1 MRPPRPP
8 RPPSPQRSA
17 ELRRRFAQEA
27 RSERPDL
34 ATLCL
39 LVGAEAD
46 GTLDEAG
53 LDAAQV
59 ELDRLAGE
67 LPFRPG
73 TPRAWAVALRDLLGE
88 RYGFHGVAAD
98 YQRLES
104 SLLHEVVRRRRGLP
118 ILLSVVWLEVARRAG
133 APVYGVALPG
143 HFVVGFGGES
153 AAASGP
159 GSAPLGERVLVDPY
173 DGGRL
178 LSGTD
183 AEALVAG
190 ATGAELRASMLE
202 PAAPLDV
209 VARVLNNI
217 RAWAAARPEQ
227 SAVGLWAVEL
237 ALLLPAHAARLR
249 YERAVLLVQ
258 RGSSRRGPGSWR
270 RTRRWWRRW
279 TRRSPRRCG
288 GGADGSGDVEL
299 SVGGC
304 GAGVG
309 SPARAA
315 RLRAAVE
322 GGGAPAG
329 TASATASPCSWPP
342 GPPPRGFSRPV
353 SGWPWTGSCGPCP
366 GRGGG
371 RWRVRR
377 WWSRRRRRGGSR
389 VRGR

>member
-1 MRPPRPP
+1 MRHPHPPQ
-8 RPPSPQRSA
+8 PPSPERSA
-17 ELRRRFAQEA
+17 ELRRRFAEEA

-59 ELDRLAGE
+59 ELDRLAGQ

-104 SLLHEVVRRRRGLP
+104 SLLHEVLRRRRGLP

-143 HFVVGFGGES
+143 HFVVGLGTE
-153 AAASGP
+153 SGP
-159 GSAPLGERVLVDPY
+159 EAGALEEQVLVDPF
-173 DGGRL
+173 DGGRV
-178 LSGTD
+178 LSGQD

-190 ATGAELRASMLE
+190 ATGTELRASMLE

-209 VARVLNNI
+209 VSRVLNNI
-217 RAWAAARPEQ
+217 RAWAARRPEQ
-227 SAVGLWAVEL
+227 SAVGLWAIDL

-249 YERAVLLVQ
+249 YERARLLVQ
-258 RGSSRRGPGSWR
+258 RGEF
-270 RTRRWWRRW
+270 T
-279 TRRSPRRCG
+279 
-288 GGADGSGDVEL
+288 A
-299 SVGGC
+299 
-304 GAGVG
+304 GAGELEAYAEVVG
-309 SPARAA
+309 AVDQAVAEEVRGEARAA
-315 RLRAAVE
+315 RAMLN
-322 GGGAPAG
+322 
-329 TASATASPCSWPP
+329 
-342 GPPPRGFSRPV
+342 
-353 SGWPWTGSCGPCP
+353 
-366 GRGGG
+366 
-371 RWRVRR
+371 
-377 WWSRRRRRGGSR
+377 
-389 VRGR
+389 